1 MGQEDW
7 LTYQTKG
14 IIMKKIFA
22 IMALVI
28 TGSAFAGEN
37 GVSFEFERERGNNA
51 PNTFENTVSVA
62 PYYKF
67 DNGVKADIKFDGSRE
82 DGSNTLE
89 NKVEAR
95 VQKMW
100 TVFPNAKL
108 GARVSVGELFS
119 STKDFSYYTF
129 EPKASYD
136 LTSALSLQA
145 SYRYRNAFNTSN
157 NYETRTTKLGFDY
170 ALTKKD
176 EVGVRY
182 LMKRG
187 DSDTDG
193 VELAYTRSF

>member
-1 MGQEDW
+1 MDR

-14 IIMKKIFA
+14 KIMKKIFA
-22 IMALVI
+22 ILALSI
-28 TGSAFAGEN
+28 TGTAFAGG
-37 GVSFEFERERGNNA
+37 GVGFEFERERGNNS

-67 DNGVKADIKFDGSRE
+67 DNGVKADIKFYGSRE
-82 DGSNTLE
+82 DGDKTIE

-100 TVFPNAKL
+100 EVYPAVKL
-108 GARVSVGELFS
+108 GARVSIGEKFT
-119 STKDFSYYTF
+119 STKDYSYYTF
-129 EPKASYD
+129 EPKASYG
-136 LTSALSLQA
+136 LTDALSLQA
-145 SYRYRNAFNTSN
+145 SYRYRNAFDTAN

-170 ALTKKD
+170 ELTKKD

-187 DSDTDG
+187 DSDTNG

>member
-1 MGQEDW
+1 
-7 LTYQTKG
+7 
-14 IIMKKIFA
+14 MKKLFA
-22 IMALVI
+22 ILAFTMAG
-28 TGSAFAGEN
+28 TAFAGES
-37 GVSFEFERERGNNA
+37 GVGFEFERERGNNA

-67 DNGVKADIKFDGSRE
+67 DNGVKADIKFYGARE
-82 DGSNTLE
+82 DGSKTLE

-129 EPKASYD
+129 EPKASYA
-136 LTSALSLQA
+136 LTDALSLQA
-145 SYRYRNAFNTSN
+145 AYRYRNAFNTDN
-157 NYETRTTKLGFDY
+157 NYQTRTTKLGFDY

-187 DSDTDG
+187 DSDTNG
-193 VELAYTRSF
+193 VEFAYTRSF

>member
-1 MGQEDW
+1 
-7 LTYQTKG
+7 
-14 IIMKKIFA
+14 MKKLLA
-22 IMALVI
+22 ILALAM
-28 TGSAFAGEN
+28 TGTAFAGGS

-51 PNTFENTVSVA
+51 PNTFENTISVA

-67 DNGVKADIKFDGSRE
+67 DNGVKADIKFYGSRE
-82 DGSNTLE
+82 DGSKTLE

-100 TVFPNAKL
+100 EVLPHTKL

-129 EPKASYD
+129 EPKLSYA
-136 LTSALSLQA
+136 LTDALSLQG
-145 SYRYRNAFNTSN
+145 SYRYRNAFNTDN

-170 ALTKKD
+170 ELTKKD
-176 EVGVRY
+176 EIGVRY

-187 DSDTDG
+187 DSNTDG

>member
-1 MGQEDW
+1 
-7 LTYQTKG
+7 
-14 IIMKKIFA
+14 MKKIFA
-22 IMALVI
+22 ILALAL
-28 TGSAFAGEN
+28 TGSAFAAES
-37 GVSFEFERERGNNA
+37 GVGFEFERERGNNA

-67 DNGVKADIKFDGSRE
+67 DNGIKADIKFYGSRE
-82 DGSNTLE
+82 DGSKTLE

-100 TVFPNAKL
+100 EVMPNTKL
-108 GARVSVGELFS
+108 GARASIGELFS
-119 STKDFSYYTF
+119 STTDFAYYTF
-129 EPKASYD
+129 EPKASYA
-136 LTSALSLQA
+136 LTDALSLQA

-157 NYETRTTKLGFDY
+157 NYQTRTTKLGFDY

-187 DSDTDG
+187 DYDTNG
-193 VELAYTRSF
+193 IEFAYTRGF

>member
-1 MGQEDW
+1 
-7 LTYQTKG
+7 
-14 IIMKKIFA
+14 MKKLFVIL
-22 IMALVI
+22 ALLSG
-28 TGSAFAGEN
+28 TAFAGEN

-67 DNGVKADIKFDGSRE
+67 DNGIKADIKFYGSRE
-82 DGSNTLE
+82 DGSKTLE

-95 VQKMW
+95 IQKMW

-119 STKDFSYYTF
+119 STTDFAYYTF
-129 EPKASYD
+129 EPKASYA
-136 LTSALSLQA
+136 LTDALSLQA
-145 SYRYRNAFNTSN
+145 AYRYRNAFNTSN

-170 ALTKKD
+170 TLTKKD

-182 LMKRG
+182 LMKRS
-187 DSDTDG
+187 DSDTNG
-193 VELAYTRSF
+193 VEFAYTRSF